1 MILFLITN
9 KNKAYNMKN
18 IFLICFTLMVVL
30 FTFSACH
37 SEKMETGATDVTGQ
51 LSLAS
56 MKMEVDLKVDTVYP
70 QSRAGVDVSNF
81 LLTIKNSQG
90 EQVEQYTYSEMPEI
104 ISLPVGTYTVVAS
117 SAEAATNGFDVPFY
131 TGSTEQFT
139 IKENELTEVSALTC
153 RLANVMISVEYD
165 EELRKL
171 MGEDVVTTV
180 TIKEKTRDMI
190 KEYSLDIP
198 SSETRKAYLI
208 APASVSPMDITLKG
222 TIDGEFVTEVNRVD
236 EVQAGQY
243 NIIKYTLSPVDDG
256 NNSEG
261 GNLNIAINIDSSMT
275 SSDETVGV
283 NPGEEPGIDDFPTDG
298 GEEPGDG
305 DGDGEGGIT
314 SDISIT
320 GKDLGGS
327 PFDIDQTQTITGA
340 TTLIVGIEVPA
351 GIQNL
356 KVTISSDNEDFGSIG
371 ASFGTF
377 DLANPGDKESMI
389 AELGL
394 PYGTAVKDKTELDFD
409 ISTFTSLLIPFDGT
423 HTFNIAVTDNQGKT
437 ESKSLVINVPK
448 K

>member
-1 MILFLITN
+1 
-9 KNKAYNMKN
+9 MKN

-37 SEKMETGATDVTGQ
+37 SEKMETGTTDVTGQ

-180 TIKEKTRDMI
+180 KIGDN
-190 KEYSLDIP
+190 SLDIP

-208 APASVSPMDITLKG
+208 APASAGSMDITLKG
-222 TIDGEFVTEVNRVD
+222 TIDGESVTEVKRVD
-236 EVQAGQY
+236 NVQAGQY
-243 NIIKYTLSPVDDG
+243 NIIKYVLNSVDDG
-256 NNSEG
+256 TNSNVG

-305 DGDGEGGIT
+305 DGDGGDESGSEQNMPTIVGT
-314 SDISIT
+314 DFNGKTFDISKDVLTVTKGQSVSLSVTLLAPNKMAHVYVTIDSETLTEDVLVGVNLAKNFDLAEPGDLEAGLKGLGFPT
-320 GKDLGGS
+320 GTDVIGKEEI
-327 PFDIDQTQTITGA
+327 PFDITQ
-340 TTLIVGIEVPA
+340 
-351 GIQNL
+351 
-356 KVTISSDNEDFGSIG
+356 
-371 ASFGTF
+371 
-377 DLANPGDKESMI
+377 
-389 AELGL
+389 
-394 PYGTAVKDKTELDFD
+394 
-409 ISTFTSLLIPFDGT
+409 FTSLLGIYGAANHNFIIRVVDQQGLE
-423 HTFNIAVTDNQGKT
+423 VTETLKI
-437 ESKSLVINVPK
+437 KSVVK
-448 K
+448 

>member
-1 MILFLITN
+1 
-9 KNKAYNMKN
+9 MKN

-56 MKMEVDLKVDTVYP
+56 MKMEVDLKVDTVVYP

-171 MGEDVVTTV
+171 MGEDVVTNV
-180 TIKEKTRDMI
+180 KIGDN
-190 KEYSLDIP
+190 SLDIP

-208 APASVSPMDITLKG
+208 APASAGSMDITLKG
-222 TIDGEFVTEVNRVD
+222 TIDGESVTEVKRVD
-236 EVQAGQY
+236 NVQAGQY
-243 NIIKYTLSPVDDG
+243 NIIKYVLNSVDDG
-256 NNSEG
+256 TNSNVG

-305 DGDGEGGIT
+305 DGDSDGDGEGGIT
-314 SDISIT
+314 SDINIT
-320 GKDLGGS
+320 GKKLGDS
-327 PFDIDQTQTITGA
+327 SFDIDQTQTITGA
-340 TTLIVGIEVPA
+340 TTLIVGIEAPA

-356 KVTISSDNEDFGSIG
+356 KVKITSAGNDDFNGIG
-371 ASFGTF
+371 EGLGEF
-377 DLANPGDKESMI
+377 DLAHSDSMNENAQAMI
-389 AELGL
+389 PVLGL
-394 PYGTAVKDKTELDFD
+394 PIDDAVLNQTNLDFN
-409 ISTFTSLLIPFDGT
+409 ISKFTSMLSGFKGT
-423 HTFNIAVTDNQGKT
+423 HTFKITVTDNQGKT
-437 ESKSLVINVPK
+437 ESKSLVINVPE
-448 K
+448 

>member
-1 MILFLITN
+1 
-9 KNKAYNMKN
+9 MKN

-117 SAEAATNGFDVPFY
+117 SAETATNGFDVPFY

-180 TIKEKTRDMI
+180 KIGDN
-190 KEYSLDIP
+190 SLDIP

-208 APASVSPMDITLKG
+208 APASAGSMDITLKG
-222 TIDGEFVTEVNRVD
+222 TIDGESVTEVKRV
-236 EVQAGQY
+236 ENVQAGQY
-243 NIIKYTLSPVDDG
+243 NIIKYVLSPVDDG
-256 NNSEG
+256 NNSMG

-305 DGDGEGGIT
+305 DGDGGDESGSDQNMPTIEGT
-314 SDISIT
+314 SFN
-320 GKDLGGS
+320 KV
-327 PFDIDQTQTITGA
+327 PFDIDNDRLTISGA
-340 TTLIVGIEVPA
+340 AEL
-351 GIQNL
+351 Q
-356 KVTISSDNEDFGSIG
+356 VTIG
-371 ASFGTF
+371 APNGIANLFVEIISETLDVSEVGLPKSF
-377 DLANPGDKESMI
+377 DLAYPGKNSDALSGLGFPVGDKVI
-389 AELGL
+389 GQ
-394 PYGTAVKDKTELDFD
+394 TEVPFD
-409 ISTFTSLLIPFDGT
+409 ISNFTILLPTFKGNHDFKIRVVDSKGLEET
-423 HTFNIAVTDNQGKT
+423 KT
-437 ESKSLVINVPK
+437 LKLKVEE
-448 K
+448 

>member
-1 MILFLITN
+1 
-9 KNKAYNMKN
+9 MKN
-18 IFLICFTLMVVL
+18 IFLICLTLMAVL

-70 QSRAGVDVSNF
+70 QSRTGVDVSNF

-131 TGSTEQFT
+131 KGSTEQFT

-180 TIKEKTRDMI
+180 KIGDN
-190 KEYSLDIP
+190 SLDIP

-208 APASVSPMDITLKG
+208 APASAGSMDITLKG
-222 TIDGEFVTEVNRVD
+222 TIDGESVTEVKRVD
-236 EVQAGQY
+236 NVQAGQY
-243 NIIKYTLSPVDDG
+243 NIIKYVLSPVDDG
-256 NNSEG
+256 NNSVG

-305 DGDGEGGIT
+305 DGDGGDESGSEQNMPTIEGT
-314 SDISIT
+314 SFNEV
-320 GKDLGGS
+320 
-327 PFDIDQTQTITGA
+327 PFDIDNDRLTISGA
-340 TTLIVGIEVPA
+340 AE
-351 GIQNL
+351 L
-356 KVTISSDNEDFGSIG
+356 KVTIG
-371 ASFGTF
+371 APNGIANLFVEIISKTLDVSEVQLPASF
-377 DLANPGDKESMI
+377 DLAHPGEYSE
-389 AELGL
+389 ALSGLGF
-394 PYGTAVKDKTELDFD
+394 PVGDEVIGQTEVLFD
-409 ISTFTSLLIPFDGT
+409 ISTFTALLP
-423 HTFNIAVTDNQGKT
+423 TFKGNHDFKIRVVDSKGLEETKT
-437 ESKSLVINVPK
+437 LKLKVEE
-448 K
+448 

>member
-1 MILFLITN
+1 
-9 KNKAYNMKN
+9 
-18 IFLICFTLMVVL
+18 MVVL

-117 SAEAATNGFDVPFY
+117 SAETATNGFDVPFY

-180 TIKEKTRDMI
+180 KIGDN
-190 KEYSLDIP
+190 SLDIP

-208 APASVSPMDITLKG
+208 APASAGSMDITLKG
-222 TIDGEFVTEVNRVD
+222 TIDGESVTEVKRV
-236 EVQAGQY
+236 ENVQAGQY
-243 NIIKYTLSPVDDG
+243 NIIKYVLSPVDDG
-256 NNSEG
+256 NNSVG

-305 DGDGEGGIT
+305 DGDGGDESG
-314 SDISIT
+314 SDQNMPTIVRT
-320 GKDLGGS
+320 NFNGN
-327 PFDIDQTQTITGA
+327 PFDISKDVLTVTKGQSVPLSV
-340 TTLIVGIEVPA
+340 TLLAPNKMAHVY
-351 GIQNL
+351 
-356 KVTISSDNEDFGSIG
+356 VTIDSETLTEDVLVGVNL
-371 ASFGTF
+371 AKNF
-377 DLANPGDKESMI
+377 DLAEPGDLEAGLKGLGFPTGTDVIGKEEI
-389 AELGL
+389 
-394 PYGTAVKDKTELDFD
+394 PFD
-409 ISTFTSLLIPFDGT
+409 ITQFTSLLGIYGAANHNFIIRVVDQQGLE
-423 HTFNIAVTDNQGKT
+423 VTETLKI
-437 ESKSLVINVPK
+437 KSVVK
-448 K
+448 

>member
-1 MILFLITN
+1 
-9 KNKAYNMKN
+9 MKN
-18 IFLICFTLMVVL
+18 IFLICLTLMAVL

-139 IKENELTEVSALTC
+139 IKENELTEVPALTC
-153 RLANVMISVEYD
+153 RLANVMISVKYD
-165 EELRKL
+165 DELRKL

-180 TIKEKTRDMI
+180 KIGDN
-190 KEYSLDIP
+190 SLDIP

-208 APASVSPMDITLKG
+208 ALASVSPMDITLKG
-222 TIDGEFVTEVNRVD
+222 TIDGESVTEVNRVE

-256 NNSEG
+256 NNSVG
-261 GNLNIAINIDSSMT
+261 GNLNIAINVDSSMT

-305 DGDGEGGIT
+305 DGDGGDESGSDQNMPTIEGT
-314 SDISIT
+314 SFN
-320 GKDLGGS
+320 KV
-327 PFDIDQTQTITGA
+327 PFDIDNDRLTISGA
-340 TTLIVGIEVPA
+340 AEL
-351 GIQNL
+351 Q
-356 KVTISSDNEDFGSIG
+356 VTIG
-371 ASFGTF
+371 APNGIANLFVEIISETLDVSEVGLPKSF
-377 DLANPGDKESMI
+377 DLAYPGENSDALSGLGFLVGDKVI
-389 AELGL
+389 GQAEVL
-394 PYGTAVKDKTELDFD
+394 FD
-409 ISTFTSLLIPFDGT
+409 ISNFTILLPTFKGNHDFKIRVVDSKGLEET
-423 HTFNIAVTDNQGKT
+423 KT
-437 ESKSLVINVPK
+437 LKLKVEE
-448 K
+448 

>member
-1 MILFLITN
+1 
-9 KNKAYNMKN
+9 MKN

-180 TIKEKTRDMI
+180 KIGDN
-190 KEYSLDIP
+190 SLDIP

-208 APASVSPMDITLKG
+208 APASAGSMDITLKG
-222 TIDGEFVTEVNRVD
+222 TIDGESVTEVKRVD
-236 EVQAGQY
+236 NVQAGQY
-243 NIIKYTLSPVDDG
+243 NIIKYVLNSVDDG
-256 NNSEG
+256 TNSNVG

-305 DGDGEGGIT
+305 DGDSDGDGEGGIT

-320 GKDLGGS
+320 GKDLGKS
-327 PFDIDQTQTITGA
+327 PFFDIDQTQTITGA
-340 TTLIVGIEVPA
+340 TTLIVGIEAPA

-356 KVTISSDNEDFGSIG
+356 KVAISSDNEEFNGIG
-371 ASFGTF
+371 EGLGEF
-377 DLANPGDKESMI
+377 DLAHSDSMNEDAQAMLPI
-389 AELGL
+389 LGL
-394 PYGTAVKDKTELDFD
+394 PIDDAVLNQTNLDFN
-409 ISTFTSLLIPFDGT
+409 ISKFTSMLAGFKGT
-423 HTFNIAVTDNQGKT
+423 HTFKITVTDNQGKT

>member
-1 MILFLITN
+1 
-9 KNKAYNMKN
+9 MKN
-18 IFLICFTLMVVL
+18 IFLICLTLMVVL

-180 TIKEKTRDMI
+180 TIKEKTQDMII

-256 NNSEG
+256 NNSVG
-261 GNLNIAINIDSSMT
+261 GNLNIAINVDSSMT

-305 DGDGEGGIT
+305 DGDSDGDGEGGIT
-314 SDISIT
+314 SDINIT
-320 GKDLGGS
+320 GKKLGDS
-327 PFDIDQTQTITGA
+327 SFDIDQTQTITGA
-340 TTLIVGIEVPA
+340 TTLIVGIEAPA

-356 KVTISSDNEDFGSIG
+356 KVTISSDNEEFGSIG

-409 ISTFTSLLIPFDGT
+409 ISTFTALLTFEGT
-423 HTFNIAVTDNQGKT
+423 HTFYIAVTDNQGKT

>member
-1 MILFLITN
+1 
-9 KNKAYNMKN
+9 MKN
-18 IFLICFTLMVVL
+18 IFLICLTLMAVL

-180 TIKEKTRDMI
+180 KIGDH
-190 KEYSLDIP
+190 SLDIP

-208 APASVSPMDITLKG
+208 APASAGSMDITLKG
-222 TIDGEFVTEVNRVD
+222 TIDGESVTEVKRV
-236 EVQAGQY
+236 ENVQAGQY
-243 NIIKYTLSPVDDG
+243 NIIKYVLSPVDDG
-256 NNSEG
+256 NNSVG

-305 DGDGEGGIT
+305 DGDGGDESGSEQNMPTIMGT
-314 SDISIT
+314 DFNGKTFDISKDVLTVTKGQSVSLSVTLLAPNKMAHVYVTIDSETLTEDVLVGVNLAKNFDLAEPGDLEAGLKGLGFPT
-320 GKDLGGS
+320 GTDVIGKEEI
-327 PFDIDQTQTITGA
+327 PFDITQ
-340 TTLIVGIEVPA
+340 
-351 GIQNL
+351 
-356 KVTISSDNEDFGSIG
+356 
-371 ASFGTF
+371 
-377 DLANPGDKESMI
+377 
-389 AELGL
+389 
-394 PYGTAVKDKTELDFD
+394 
-409 ISTFTSLLIPFDGT
+409 FTSLLGIYGAANHNFIIRVVDQQGLE
-423 HTFNIAVTDNQGKT
+423 VTETLKI
-437 ESKSLVINVPK
+437 KSVVK
-448 K
+448 

>member
-1 MILFLITN
+1 
-9 KNKAYNMKN
+9 MKN
-18 IFLICFTLMVVL
+18 IFLICLTLMAVL

-171 MGEDVVTTV
+171 MGEDVVTNV
-180 TIKEKTRDMI
+180 KIGDN
-190 KEYSLDIP
+190 SLDIP

-208 APASVSPMDITLKG
+208 APASAGSMDITLKG
-222 TIDGEFVTEVNRVD
+222 TIDGESVTEVKRVD
-236 EVQAGQY
+236 NVQAGQY
-243 NIIKYTLSPVDDG
+243 NIIKYVLNSVDDG
-256 NNSEG
+256 TNSNVG

-305 DGDGEGGIT
+305 DGDSDGDGEGGIT
-314 SDISIT
+314 SDINIT
-320 GKDLGGS
+320 GKKLGDS
-327 PFDIDQTQTITGA
+327 SFDIDQTQTITGA
-340 TTLIVGIEVPA
+340 TTLIVGIEAPA

-356 KVTISSDNEDFGSIG
+356 KVKITSAGNDDFNGIG
-371 ASFGTF
+371 EGLGEF
-377 DLANPGDKESMI
+377 DLAHSDSMNENAQAMI
-389 AELGL
+389 PVLGL
-394 PYGTAVKDKTELDFD
+394 PIDDAVLNQTNLDFN
-409 ISTFTSLLIPFDGT
+409 ISKFTSMLSGFKGT
-423 HTFNIAVTDNQGKT
+423 HTFKITVTDNQGKT

>member
-1 MILFLITN
+1 
-9 KNKAYNMKN
+9 MKN

-180 TIKEKTRDMI
+180 KIGDN
-190 KEYSLDIP
+190 SLDIP

-208 APASVSPMDITLKG
+208 APASAGSMDITLKG
-222 TIDGEFVTEVNRVD
+222 TIDGESVTEVKRVD
-236 EVQAGQY
+236 NVQAGQY
-243 NIIKYTLSPVDDG
+243 NIIKYVLNSVDDG
-256 NNSEG
+256 TNSNVG

-305 DGDGEGGIT
+305 DGDGGDESGSEQNMPTIVGT
-314 SDISIT
+314 DFN
-320 GKDLGGS
+320 GK
-327 PFDIDQTQTITGA
+327 PFDISKDVLTVTKGQSVSLSV
-340 TTLIVGIEVPA
+340 TLLAPNKMAHVY
-351 GIQNL
+351 
-356 KVTISSDNEDFGSIG
+356 VTIDSETLTEDVLVGVNL
-371 ASFGTF
+371 AKNF
-377 DLANPGDKESMI
+377 DLAEPGDLEAGLKGLGFPTGTDVIGKEEI
-389 AELGL
+389 
-394 PYGTAVKDKTELDFD
+394 PFD
-409 ISTFTSLLIPFDGT
+409 ITQFTSLLGIYGAANHNFIIRVVDQQGLE
-423 HTFNIAVTDNQGKT
+423 VTETLKI
-437 ESKSLVINVPK
+437 KSVVK
-448 K
+448 

>member
-1 MILFLITN
+1 
-9 KNKAYNMKN
+9 MKN

-37 SEKMETGATDVTGQ
+37 SEKMETGTTDVTGQ

-356 KVTISSDNEDFGSIG
+356 KVTISSDNGDFGSIG

-423 HTFNIAVTDNQGKT
+423 HTFNIVVTDNQGKT

>member
-1 MILFLITN
+1 
-9 KNKAYNMKN
+9 MKN

-180 TIKEKTRDMI
+180 KIGDN
-190 KEYSLDIP
+190 SLDIP

-208 APASVSPMDITLKG
+208 APASAGSMDITLKG
-222 TIDGEFVTEVNRVD
+222 TIDGESVTEVKRVD

-243 NIIKYTLSPVDDG
+243 NIIKYVLSPVDDG
-256 NNSEG
+256 NNSVG

-305 DGDGEGGIT
+305 DGDSDGDGEGGIT

-320 GKDLGGS
+320 GKELGGS
-327 PFDIDQTQTITGA
+327 PFDIDQTQTITGE
-340 TTLIVGIEVPA
+340 TTLIVGIEAPA

-356 KVTISSDNEDFGSIG
+356 KVAISSTDEEFSAIG
-371 ASFGTF
+371 ASLGEF
-377 DLANPGDKESMI
+377 DLAHSENMNETAQGMI
-389 AELGL
+389 PSLGL
-394 PYGTAVKDKTELDFD
+394 PIDDKVLNKEYLDFN
-409 ISTFTSLLIPFDGT
+409 ISSFTSLLGGFYDAT
-423 HTFNIAVTDNQGKT
+423 HTFKITVTDNNGVT
-437 ESKSLVINVPK
+437 VSKSLVIYVPSQN
-448 K
+448 

>member
-1 MILFLITN
+1 
-9 KNKAYNMKN
+9 MKN

-37 SEKMETGATDVTGQ
+37 SEKMETGTTDVTGQ

-180 TIKEKTRDMI
+180 KIGDN
-190 KEYSLDIP
+190 SLDIP

-208 APASVSPMDITLKG
+208 APASAGSMDITLKG
-222 TIDGEFVTEVNRVD
+222 TIDGESVTEVKRV
-236 EVQAGQY
+236 ENVQAGQY
-243 NIIKYTLSPVDDG
+243 NIIKYVLSPVDDG
-256 NNSEG
+256 NNSVG
-261 GNLNIAINIDSSMT
+261 GNLNIAINVDSSMT

-305 DGDGEGGIT
+305 DGDGGDESGSDQNMPTIEGT
-314 SDISIT
+314 SFN
-320 GKDLGGS
+320 KV
-327 PFDIDQTQTITGA
+327 PFDIDNDRLTISGA
-340 TTLIVGIEVPA
+340 AEL
-351 GIQNL
+351 Q
-356 KVTISSDNEDFGSIG
+356 VTIG
-371 ASFGTF
+371 APNGIANLFVEIISETLDVSEVGLPKSF
-377 DLANPGDKESMI
+377 DLAYPGENSDALSGLGFPVGDKVI
-389 AELGL
+389 GQ
-394 PYGTAVKDKTELDFD
+394 TEVLFD
-409 ISTFTSLLIPFDGT
+409 ISNFTILLPTFKGNHDFKIRVVDSKGLEET
-423 HTFNIAVTDNQGKT
+423 KT
-437 ESKSLVINVPK
+437 LKLKVEE
-448 K
+448 

>member
-1 MILFLITN
+1 
-9 KNKAYNMKN
+9 MKN
-18 IFLICFTLMVVL
+18 IFLICLTLMTVL

-37 SEKMETGATDVTGQ
+37 SEKMETEAIDVTGQ

-180 TIKEKTRDMI
+180 KIGEN
-190 KEYSLDIP
+190 SVDIP

-208 APASVSPMDITLKG
+208 APASASSMEITLKG
-222 TIDGEFVTEVNRVD
+222 TIDGESVTEVKRVD
-236 EVQAGQY
+236 NVQAGQY
-243 NIIKYTLSPVDDG
+243 NIIKYVLNSVDDG
-256 NNSEG
+256 TNSNVG

-305 DGDGEGGIT
+305 DGDGGDESGSDQNMPTIEGT
-314 SDISIT
+314 SFNEV
-320 GKDLGGS
+320 
-327 PFDIDQTQTITGA
+327 PFDIDNDRLTISGA
-340 TTLIVGIEVPA
+340 AE
-351 GIQNL
+351 L
-356 KVTISSDNEDFGSIG
+356 KVTIG
-371 ASFGTF
+371 APNGIANLFVEIISKTLDVSEVGLPKSF
-377 DLANPGDKESMI
+377 DLAYPGENSDALSGLGFPVGDKVI
-389 AELGL
+389 GQ
-394 PYGTAVKDKTELDFD
+394 TEVPFD
-409 ISTFTSLLIPFDGT
+409 ISNFTIFLPTFKGNHDFKIRVVDSKGLEET
-423 HTFNIAVTDNQGKT
+423 KT
-437 ESKSLVINVPK
+437 LKLKVEE
-448 K
+448 

>member
-1 MILFLITN
+1 
-9 KNKAYNMKN
+9 MKN
-18 IFLICFTLMVVL
+18 IFLICLTLMAVL

-56 MKMEVDLKVDTVYP
+56 MKMEVDLKVDTVAYP

-180 TIKEKTRDMI
+180 KIGDN
-190 KEYSLDIP
+190 SLDIP

-208 APASVSPMDITLKG
+208 APASAGSMDITLKG
-222 TIDGEFVTEVNRVD
+222 TIDGESVTEVKRVGN
-236 EVQAGQY
+236 VQAGQY
-243 NIIKYTLSPVDDG
+243 NIIKYVLSPVDDG
-256 NNSEG
+256 NNSVG

-305 DGDGEGGIT
+305 DGDGGDE
-314 SDISIT
+314 S
-320 GKDLGGS
+320 GS
-327 PFDIDQTQTITGA
+327 EQNMPTIVGTDFNENPFDISKDVLTVTKGQSVSLSV
-340 TTLIVGIEVPA
+340 TLLAPNKMAHVY
-351 GIQNL
+351 
-356 KVTISSDNEDFGSIG
+356 VTIDSETLTEDVLVGVNL
-371 ASFGTF
+371 AKNF
-377 DLANPGDKESMI
+377 DLAEPGDLEAGLKGLGFPTGTDVIGKEKI
-389 AELGL
+389 
-394 PYGTAVKDKTELDFD
+394 PFD
-409 ISTFTSLLIPFDGT
+409 ITQFTSLLGIYGAANHNFIIRVVDQQGLE
-423 HTFNIAVTDNQGKT
+423 VTETLKI
-437 ESKSLVINVPK
+437 KSVVK
-448 K
+448 

>member
-1 MILFLITN
+1 
-9 KNKAYNMKN
+9 MKN
-18 IFLICFTLMVVL
+18 IFLICLTLMAVL

-104 ISLPVGTYTVVAS
+104 ISLSVGTYTVVAS

-180 TIKEKTRDMI
+180 KIGDN
-190 KEYSLDIP
+190 SLDIP

-208 APASVSPMDITLKG
+208 APASAGSMDITLKG
-222 TIDGEFVTEVNRVD
+222 TIDGESVTEVKRV
-236 EVQAGQY
+236 ENVQAGQY
-243 NIIKYTLSPVDDG
+243 NIIKYVLSPVDDG
-256 NNSEG
+256 NNSVG

-298 GEEPGDG
+298 AEEPGDG
-305 DGDGEGGIT
+305 DGDGGDESGSEQNMPTIVGT
-314 SDISIT
+314 DFNGNTFDISKDVLTVTKGQSVSLSVTLLAPNKMAHVYVTIDSETLTENVLVGVNLAKNFDLAEPGDLEAGLKGLGFPT
-320 GKDLGGS
+320 GTDVIGKEEI
-327 PFDIDQTQTITGA
+327 PFDITQ
-340 TTLIVGIEVPA
+340 
-351 GIQNL
+351 
-356 KVTISSDNEDFGSIG
+356 
-371 ASFGTF
+371 
-377 DLANPGDKESMI
+377 
-389 AELGL
+389 
-394 PYGTAVKDKTELDFD
+394 
-409 ISTFTSLLIPFDGT
+409 FTSLLGIYGAANHNFIIRVVDQQGLE
-423 HTFNIAVTDNQGKT
+423 VTETLKI
-437 ESKSLVINVPK
+437 KSVVK
-448 K
+448 

>member
-1 MILFLITN
+1 
-9 KNKAYNMKN
+9 MKN
-18 IFLICFTLMVVL
+18 IFLICLTLMAVL

-56 MKMEVDLKVDTVYP
+56 MKMEVDLKVDTVAYP

-180 TIKEKTRDMI
+180 KIGDN
-190 KEYSLDIP
+190 SLDIP

-208 APASVSPMDITLKG
+208 APASAGSMDITLKG
-222 TIDGEFVTEVNRVD
+222 TIDGESVTEVARKDN
-236 EVQAGQY
+236 VQAGQY
-243 NIIKYTLSPVDDG
+243 HIIKNVLSLVNDG
-256 NNSEG
+256 NNKVG
-261 GNLNIAINIDSSMT
+261 GNVNIVINIDSSMT

-356 KVTISSDNEDFGSIG
+356 KVTISSDNGDFGSIG

-423 HTFNIAVTDNQGKT
+423 HTFNIVVTDNQGKT

>member
-1 MILFLITN
+1 
-9 KNKAYNMKN
+9 MKN

-180 TIKEKTRDMI
+180 TIKEKTQDMII

-208 APASVSPMDITLKG
+208 APASAGSMDITLKG
-222 TIDGEFVTEVNRVD
+222 TIDGESVTEVKRVD
-236 EVQAGQY
+236 NVQAGQY
-243 NIIKYTLSPVDDG
+243 NIIKYVLNSVDDG
-256 NNSEG
+256 TNSNGG

-340 TTLIVGIEVPA
+340 TTLIVGIEAPA

>member
-1 MILFLITN
+1 
-9 KNKAYNMKN
+9 MKN
-18 IFLICFTLMVVL
+18 IFLICLTLMAVL

-131 TGSTEQFT
+131 TGSTGQFT
-139 IKENELTEVSALTC
+139 IKENELTEVFALTC

-171 MGEDVVTTV
+171 MGEDVVTNV
-180 TIKEKTRDMI
+180 KIGDN
-190 KEYSLDIP
+190 SLDIP

-208 APASVSPMDITLKG
+208 APASAGSMDITLKG
-222 TIDGEFVTEVNRVD
+222 TIDGESVTEVKRVD
-236 EVQAGQY
+236 NVQAGQY
-243 NIIKYTLSPVDDG
+243 NIIKYVLNSVDDG
-256 NNSEG
+256 TNSNVG

-305 DGDGEGGIT
+305 DGDSDGDGEGGIT
-314 SDISIT
+314 SDINIT
-320 GKDLGGS
+320 GKKLGDS
-327 PFDIDQTQTITGA
+327 SFDIDQTQTITGA
-340 TTLIVGIEVPA
+340 TTLIVGIEAPA

-356 KVTISSDNEDFGSIG
+356 KVKITSAGNDDFNGIG
-371 ASFGTF
+371 EGLGEF
-377 DLANPGDKESMI
+377 DLAHSDSMNENAQAMI
-389 AELGL
+389 PVLGL
-394 PYGTAVKDKTELDFD
+394 PIDDAVLNQPNLDFN
-409 ISTFTSLLIPFDGT
+409 ISKFTSMLAGFEGT
-423 HTFNIAVTDNQGKT
+423 HTFKITVTDNQGKT

>member
-1 MILFLITN
+1 
-9 KNKAYNMKN
+9 MKN

-37 SEKMETGATDVTGQ
+37 SEKMETGTTDVTGQ

-56 MKMEVDLKVDTVYP
+56 MKMEVDLKVDTIPP

-165 EELRKL
+165 EGLRKL

-180 TIKEKTRDMI
+180 KIGDH
-190 KEYSLDIP
+190 SLDIP

-208 APASVSPMDITLKG
+208 APASAGSMDITLKG
-222 TIDGEFVTEVNRVD
+222 TIDGESVTEVARKDN
-236 EVQAGQY
+236 VQAGQY
-243 NIIKYTLSPVDDG
+243 HIIKNVLSLVNDG
-256 NNSEG
+256 NNKVG
-261 GNLNIAINIDSSMT
+261 GNVNIAINVDSSMT

-305 DGDGEGGIT
+305 DGDGGDESGSEQNMPTIVGT
-314 SDISIT
+314 DFNGNTFDISKDVLTVTKGQSVSLSVTLLAPNKMAHVYVTIDSETLTEDVLVGVNLAKNFDLAEPGDLEAGLKGLGFPT
-320 GKDLGGS
+320 GTDVIGKEEI
-327 PFDIDQTQTITGA
+327 PFDITQ
-340 TTLIVGIEVPA
+340 
-351 GIQNL
+351 
-356 KVTISSDNEDFGSIG
+356 
-371 ASFGTF
+371 
-377 DLANPGDKESMI
+377 
-389 AELGL
+389 
-394 PYGTAVKDKTELDFD
+394 
-409 ISTFTSLLIPFDGT
+409 FTSLLGIYGAANHNFIIRVVDQQGLE
-423 HTFNIAVTDNQGKT
+423 VTETLKI
-437 ESKSLVINVPK
+437 KSVVK
-448 K
+448 

>member
-1 MILFLITN
+1 
-9 KNKAYNMKN
+9 MKN

-117 SAEAATNGFDVPFY
+117 SAETATNGFDVPFY

-180 TIKEKTRDMI
+180 KIGDN
-190 KEYSLDIP
+190 SLDIP

-208 APASVSPMDITLKG
+208 APASAGSMDITLKG
-222 TIDGEFVTEVNRVD
+222 TIDGESVTEVKRVD
-236 EVQAGQY
+236 NVQAGQY
-243 NIIKYTLSPVDDG
+243 NIIKYVLNSVDDG
-256 NNSEG
+256 TNSNVG

-305 DGDGEGGIT
+305 DGDSDGDGEGGIT

-320 GKDLGGS
+320 GKDLGES
-327 PFDIDQTQTITGA
+327 PFFDIDQTQTITGA
-340 TTLIVGIEVPA
+340 TTLIVGIEAPA

-356 KVTISSDNEDFGSIG
+356 KVAISSDNEEFNGIG
-371 ASFGTF
+371 EGLGEF
-377 DLANPGDKESMI
+377 DLAHSDSMNEDAQAMLPI
-389 AELGL
+389 LGL
-394 PYGTAVKDKTELDFD
+394 PIDDAVLNQTNLDFN
-409 ISTFTSLLIPFDGT
+409 ISKFTSMLAGFKGT
-423 HTFNIAVTDNQGKT
+423 HTFKITVTDNQGKT

>member
-1 MILFLITN
+1 
-9 KNKAYNMKN
+9 MKN

-180 TIKEKTRDMI
+180 KIGDN
-190 KEYSLDIP
+190 SLDIP

-208 APASVSPMDITLKG
+208 APASAGSMDITLKG
-222 TIDGEFVTEVNRVD
+222 TIDGESVTEVKRVD
-236 EVQAGQY
+236 NVQAGQY

-256 NNSEG
+256 NNSVG
-261 GNLNIAINIDSSMT
+261 GNLNIAINVDSSMT

-305 DGDGEGGIT
+305 DGDGGDESGSDQNMPTIVGT
-314 SDISIT
+314 DFNGNTFDISKDVLTVTKGQSVSLSVTLLAPNKMAHVYVTIDSETLTEDVLVGVNLAKNFDLAEPGDLEAGLKELGFPT
-320 GKDLGGS
+320 GTDVIGKEEI
-327 PFDIDQTQTITGA
+327 PFDITQ
-340 TTLIVGIEVPA
+340 
-351 GIQNL
+351 
-356 KVTISSDNEDFGSIG
+356 
-371 ASFGTF
+371 
-377 DLANPGDKESMI
+377 
-389 AELGL
+389 
-394 PYGTAVKDKTELDFD
+394 
-409 ISTFTSLLIPFDGT
+409 FTSLLGIYGAANHNFIIRVVDQQGLE
-423 HTFNIAVTDNQGKT
+423 VTETLKI
-437 ESKSLVINVPK
+437 KSVVK
-448 K
+448 

>member
-1 MILFLITN
+1 
-9 KNKAYNMKN
+9 MKN

-180 TIKEKTRDMI
+180 TIKEKTQDMI

-243 NIIKYTLSPVDDG
+243 NIIKYTLSPVDNG
-256 NNSEG
+256 TNSNVG
-261 GNLNIAINIDSSMT
+261 GNVNIAINIDSSMT

-327 PFDIDQTQTITGA
+327 PFDIDQTQTITGE
-340 TTLIVGIEVPA
+340 TTLIVVIEVPA

-356 KVTISSDNEDFGSIG
+356 KVTISSDDEDFRAIG
-371 ASFGTF
+371 EGLGEF
-377 DLANPGDKESMI
+377 DLAHSDSMNEDAQAMLPI
-389 AELGL
+389 LGL
-394 PYGTAVKDKTELDFD
+394 PIDDAVLNQTNLDFN
-409 ISTFTSLLIPFDGT
+409 ISKFTSMLAGFKGT
-423 HTFNIAVTDNQGKT
+423 HTFKITVTDNQGKT

>member
-1 MILFLITN
+1 
-9 KNKAYNMKN
+9 MKN

-37 SEKMETGATDVTGQ
+37 SEKMETGTTDVTGQ

-56 MKMEVDLKVDTVYP
+56 MKMEVDLKVDTIPP

-180 TIKEKTRDMI
+180 KIGDN
-190 KEYSLDIP
+190 SLDIP

-208 APASVSPMDITLKG
+208 APASAGSMDITLKG
-222 TIDGEFVTEVNRVD
+222 TIDGESVTEVARKDN
-236 EVQAGQY
+236 VQAGQY
-243 NIIKYTLSPVDDG
+243 HIIKNVLSLVNDG
-256 NNSEG
+256 NNKVG
-261 GNLNIAINIDSSMT
+261 GNVNIAINIDSSMT

-305 DGDGEGGIT
+305 DGDGGDE
-314 SDISIT
+314 S
-320 GKDLGGS
+320 GS
-327 PFDIDQTQTITGA
+327 EQNMPT
-340 TTLIVGIEVPA
+340 IVG
-351 GIQNL
+351 
-356 KVTISSDNEDFGSIG
+356 TDFNG
-371 ASFGTF
+371 
-377 DLANPGDKESMI
+377 
-389 AELGL
+389 
-394 PYGTAVKDKTELDFD
+394 KTFD
-409 ISTFTSLLIPFDGT
+409 ISKDVLTVTKGQSVSLS
-423 HTFNIAVTDNQGKT
+423 VTLLAPNKMAHVYVTIDSET
-437 ESKSLVINVPK
+437 
-448 K
+448 

>member
-1 MILFLITN
+1 
-9 KNKAYNMKN
+9 MKN
-18 IFLICFTLMVVL
+18 IFLICLTLMAVL

-180 TIKEKTRDMI
+180 KIGDN
-190 KEYSLDIP
+190 SLDIP

-208 APASVSPMDITLKG
+208 APASAGSMDITLKG
-222 TIDGEFVTEVNRVD
+222 TIDGESVTEVKRV
-236 EVQAGQY
+236 ENVQAGQY
-243 NIIKYTLSPVDDG
+243 NIIKYVLSPVDDG
-256 NNSEG
+256 NNSVG

-305 DGDGEGGIT
+305 DGDGGDESG
-314 SDISIT
+314 SDQNMPTIVGT
-320 GKDLGGS
+320 NFNGN
-327 PFDIDQTQTITGA
+327 PFDISKDVLTVTKGQSVPLSV
-340 TTLIVGIEVPA
+340 TLLAPNKMAHVY
-351 GIQNL
+351 
-356 KVTISSDNEDFGSIG
+356 VTIDSETLTEDVLVGVNL
-371 ASFGTF
+371 AKNF
-377 DLANPGDKESMI
+377 DLAEPGDLEAGLKGLGFPTGTDVIGKEEI
-389 AELGL
+389 
-394 PYGTAVKDKTELDFD
+394 PFD
-409 ISTFTSLLIPFDGT
+409 ITQFTSLLGIYGAANHNFIIRVVDQQGLE
-423 HTFNIAVTDNQGKT
+423 VTETLKI
-437 ESKSLVINVPK
+437 KSVVK
-448 K
+448 

>member
-1 MILFLITN
+1 
-9 KNKAYNMKN
+9 MKN
-18 IFLICFTLMVVL
+18 IFLICLTLMAVL

-37 SEKMETGATDVTGQ
+37 SEKMETGTTDVTGQ

-171 MGEDVVTTV
+171 MGEDVVTNV
-180 TIKEKTRDMI
+180 KIGDN
-190 KEYSLDIP
+190 SLDIP

-208 APASVSPMDITLKG
+208 APASAGSMDITLKG
-222 TIDGEFVTEVNRVD
+222 TIDGESVTEVKRVD
-236 EVQAGQY
+236 NVQAGQY
-243 NIIKYTLSPVDDG
+243 NIIKYVLSPVDDG
-256 NNSEG
+256 NNSVG

-305 DGDGEGGIT
+305 DGDGGDESGSDQNMPTIVGT
-314 SDISIT
+314 DFNGNTFDISKDVLTVTKGQSVSLSVTLLAPNKMAHVYVTIDSETLTEDVLVGVNLAKNFDLAEPGDLEAGLKELGFPT
-320 GKDLGGS
+320 GTDVIGKEEI
-327 PFDIDQTQTITGA
+327 PFDITQ
-340 TTLIVGIEVPA
+340 
-351 GIQNL
+351 
-356 KVTISSDNEDFGSIG
+356 
-371 ASFGTF
+371 
-377 DLANPGDKESMI
+377 
-389 AELGL
+389 
-394 PYGTAVKDKTELDFD
+394 
-409 ISTFTSLLIPFDGT
+409 FTSLLGIYGAANHNFIIRVVDQQGLE
-423 HTFNIAVTDNQGKT
+423 VTETLKI
-437 ESKSLVINVPK
+437 KSVVK
-448 K
+448 

>member
-1 MILFLITN
+1 
-9 KNKAYNMKN
+9 MKN

-37 SEKMETGATDVTGQ
+37 SEKMETETTDVTGQ

-180 TIKEKTRDMI
+180 KIGDN
-190 KEYSLDIP
+190 SLDIP

-208 APASVSPMDITLKG
+208 APASAGSMDITLKG
-222 TIDGEFVTEVNRVD
+222 TIDGESVTEVKRVD
-236 EVQAGQY
+236 NVQAGQY
-243 NIIKYTLSPVDDG
+243 NIIKYVLNSVDDG
-256 NNSEG
+256 TNSNGG

-305 DGDGEGGIT
+305 DGDGGDESGSEQNMPTIEGT
-314 SDISIT
+314 SFN
-320 GKDLGGS
+320 KV
-327 PFDIDQTQTITGA
+327 PFDIDNDRLTISGA
-340 TTLIVGIEVPA
+340 AEL
-351 GIQNL
+351 Q
-356 KVTISSDNEDFGSIG
+356 VTIG
-371 ASFGTF
+371 APNGIANLFVEIISETLDVSEVGLPKSF
-377 DLANPGDKESMI
+377 DLAYPGENSDALSGLGFPVGDKVI
-389 AELGL
+389 GQ
-394 PYGTAVKDKTELDFD
+394 TEVPFD
-409 ISTFTSLLIPFDGT
+409 ISNFTILLPTFKGNHDFKIRVVDSKGLEET
-423 HTFNIAVTDNQGKT
+423 KT
-437 ESKSLVINVPK
+437 LKLKVEE
-448 K
+448 

>member
-1 MILFLITN
+1 M
-9 KNKAYNMKN
+9 A
-18 IFLICFTLMVVL
+18 VL

-180 TIKEKTRDMI
+180 KIGDN
-190 KEYSLDIP
+190 SLDIP

-208 APASVSPMDITLKG
+208 APASAGSMDITLKG
-222 TIDGEFVTEVNRVD
+222 TIDGESVTEVKRV
-236 EVQAGQY
+236 ENVQAGQY
-243 NIIKYTLSPVDDG
+243 NIIKYVLNSVDDG
-256 NNSEG
+256 TNSNVG

-305 DGDGEGGIT
+305 DGDSDGDGEGGIT

-320 GKDLGGS
+320 GKDLGES
-327 PFDIDQTQTITGA
+327 PFFDIDQTQTITGA
-340 TTLIVGIEVPA
+340 TTLIVGIEAPA

-356 KVTISSDNEDFGSIG
+356 KVAISSDNEEFNGIG
-371 ASFGTF
+371 EGLGEF
-377 DLANPGDKESMI
+377 DLAHSDSMNEDAQAMLPI
-389 AELGL
+389 LGL
-394 PYGTAVKDKTELDFD
+394 PIDDAVLNQTNLDFN
-409 ISTFTSLLIPFDGT
+409 ISKFTSMLAGFKGT
-423 HTFNIAVTDNQGKT
+423 HTFKITVTDNQGKT

>member
-1 MILFLITN
+1 
-9 KNKAYNMKN
+9 MKN

-37 SEKMETGATDVTGQ
+37 SEKMETGTTDVTGQ

-180 TIKEKTRDMI
+180 KIGDN
-190 KEYSLDIP
+190 SLDIP

-208 APASVSPMDITLKG
+208 APASAGSMDITLKG
-222 TIDGEFVTEVNRVD
+222 TIDGESVTEVKRVD
-236 EVQAGQY
+236 NVQAGQY
-243 NIIKYTLSPVDDG
+243 NIIKYVLNSVDDG
-256 NNSEG
+256 TNSNVG

-305 DGDGEGGIT
+305 DGDSDGDGEGGIT

-320 GKDLGGS
+320 GKYLGES
-327 PFDIDQTQTITGA
+327 LFFDIDQTQTITGA
-340 TTLIVGIEVPA
+340 TTLIVGIEAPA

-356 KVTISSDNEDFGSIG
+356 KVAISSDNEEFNGIG
-371 ASFGTF
+371 EGLGEF
-377 DLANPGDKESMI
+377 DLAHSDSMNEDAQAMLPI
-389 AELGL
+389 LGL
-394 PYGTAVKDKTELDFD
+394 PIDDAVLNQTNLDFN
-409 ISTFTSLLIPFDGT
+409 ISKFTSMLAGFKGT
-423 HTFNIAVTDNQGKT
+423 HTFKITVTDNQGKT

>member
-1 MILFLITN
+1 
-9 KNKAYNMKN
+9 
-18 IFLICFTLMVVL
+18 MVVL

-180 TIKEKTRDMI
+180 KIGDN
-190 KEYSLDIP
+190 SLDIP

-208 APASVSPMDITLKG
+208 APASAGSMDITLKG
-222 TIDGEFVTEVNRVD
+222 TIDGESVTEVKRVD
-236 EVQAGQY
+236 NVQAGQY
-243 NIIKYTLSPVDDG
+243 NIIKYVLSPVDDG
-256 NNSEG
+256 NNSVG

-320 GKDLGGS
+320 GKDLGKS
-327 PFDIDQTQTITGA
+327 PFFDIDQTQTITGA
-340 TTLIVGIEVPA
+340 TTLIVGIEAPA

-356 KVTISSDNEDFGSIG
+356 KVAISSDNEEFNGIG
-371 ASFGTF
+371 EGLGEF
-377 DLANPGDKESMI
+377 DLAHSDSMNEDAQAMLPI
-389 AELGL
+389 LGL
-394 PYGTAVKDKTELDFD
+394 PIDDAVLNQTNLDFN
-409 ISTFTSLLIPFDGT
+409 ISKFTSMLAGFKGT
-423 HTFNIAVTDNQGKT
+423 HTFKITVTDNQGKT
-437 ESKSLVINVPK
+437 ESKSLVINVPE
-448 K
+448 

>member
-1 MILFLITN
+1 M
-9 KNKAYNMKN
+9 A
-18 IFLICFTLMVVL
+18 VL

-37 SEKMETGATDVTGQ
+37 SEKMETGTTDVTGQ

-171 MGEDVVTTV
+171 MGEDVVTNV
-180 TIKEKTRDMI
+180 KIGDN
-190 KEYSLDIP
+190 SLDIP

-208 APASVSPMDITLKG
+208 APASAGSMDITLKG
-222 TIDGEFVTEVNRVD
+222 TIDGESVTEVKRVD
-236 EVQAGQY
+236 NVQAGQY
-243 NIIKYTLSPVDDG
+243 NIIKYVLNSVDDG
-256 NNSEG
+256 TNSNVG

-305 DGDGEGGIT
+305 DGDSDGDGEGGIT
-314 SDISIT
+314 SDINIT
-320 GKDLGGS
+320 GKKLGDS
-327 PFDIDQTQTITGA
+327 SFDIDQTQTITGA
-340 TTLIVGIEVPA
+340 TTLIVGIEAPA

-356 KVTISSDNEDFGSIG
+356 KVKITSAGNDDFNGIG
-371 ASFGTF
+371 EGLGEF
-377 DLANPGDKESMI
+377 DLAHSDSMNENAQAMI
-389 AELGL
+389 PVLGL
-394 PYGTAVKDKTELDFD
+394 PIDDAVLNQTNLDFN
-409 ISTFTSLLIPFDGT
+409 ISKFTSMLSGFKGT
-423 HTFNIAVTDNQGKT
+423 HTFKITVTDNQGKT

>member
-1 MILFLITN
+1 
-9 KNKAYNMKN
+9 MKN

-180 TIKEKTRDMI
+180 KIGDN
-190 KEYSLDIP
+190 SLDIP

-208 APASVSPMDITLKG
+208 APASAGSMDITLKG
-222 TIDGEFVTEVNRVD
+222 TIDGESVTEVKRV
-236 EVQAGQY
+236 ENVQAGQY
-243 NIIKYTLSPVDDG
+243 NIIKYVLSPVDDG
-256 NNSEG
+256 NNSVG

-320 GKDLGGS
+320 GKDLGES
-327 PFDIDQTQTITGA
+327 PFFDIDQTQTITGA
-340 TTLIVGIEVPA
+340 TTLIVGIEAPA

-356 KVTISSDNEDFGSIG
+356 KVAISSDNEEFNGIG
-371 ASFGTF
+371 EGLGEF
-377 DLANPGDKESMI
+377 DLAHSDSMNEDAQAMLPI
-389 AELGL
+389 LGL
-394 PYGTAVKDKTELDFD
+394 PIDDAVLNQTNLDFN
-409 ISTFTSLLIPFDGT
+409 ISKFTSMLAGFKGT
-423 HTFNIAVTDNQGKT
+423 HTFKITVTDNQGKT

>member
-1 MILFLITN
+1 
-9 KNKAYNMKN
+9 MKN
-18 IFLICFTLMVVL
+18 IFLICLTLMAVL

-180 TIKEKTRDMI
+180 KIGDN
-190 KEYSLDIP
+190 SLDIP

-208 APASVSPMDITLKG
+208 APASAGSMDITLKG
-222 TIDGEFVTEVNRVD
+222 TIDGESVTEVKRV
-236 EVQAGQY
+236 ENVQAGQY
-243 NIIKYTLSPVDDG
+243 NIIKYVLSPVDDG
-256 NNSEG
+256 NNSVG

-283 NPGEEPGIDDFPTDG
+283 NPGEEPGIDDSPTDG
-298 GEEPGDG
+298 GEDPGDG
-305 DGDGEGGIT
+305 DGESEGDGEGGIT

-340 TTLIVGIEVPA
+340 TILIVGIEAPA

-356 KVTISSDNEDFGSIG
+356 KVAISSDNEEFNGIG
-371 ASFGTF
+371 EGLGEF
-377 DLANPGDKESMI
+377 DLAHSDSMNEDAQAMLPI
-389 AELGL
+389 LGL
-394 PYGTAVKDKTELDFD
+394 PIDDAVLNQTNLDFN
-409 ISTFTSLLIPFDGT
+409 ISKFTSMLAGFKGT
-423 HTFNIAVTDNQGKT
+423 HTFKITVTDNQGKT

>member
-1 MILFLITN
+1 
-9 KNKAYNMKN
+9 MKN
-18 IFLICFTLMVVL
+18 IFLICLTLMAVL

-117 SAEAATNGFDVPFY
+117 SAETATNGFDVPFY

-171 MGEDVVTTV
+171 MGEDVVTNV
-180 TIKEKTRDMI
+180 KIGDN
-190 KEYSLDIP
+190 SLDIP

-208 APASVSPMDITLKG
+208 APASAGSMDITLKG
-222 TIDGEFVTEVNRVD
+222 TIDGESVTEVKRV
-236 EVQAGQY
+236 ENVQAGQY
-243 NIIKYTLSPVDDG
+243 NIIKYVLSPVDDG
-256 NNSEG
+256 NNSMG

-305 DGDGEGGIT
+305 DGDSDGDGEGGIT

-320 GKDLGGS
+320 GKNLGES
-327 PFDIDQTQTITGA
+327 PFFDIDQTQTITGA
-340 TTLIVGIEVPA
+340 TTLIVGIEAPA

-356 KVTISSDNEDFGSIG
+356 KVAISSDNEEFNGIG
-371 ASFGTF
+371 EGLGEF
-377 DLANPGDKESMI
+377 DLAHSDSMNEDAQAMLPI
-389 AELGL
+389 LGL
-394 PYGTAVKDKTELDFD
+394 PIDDAVLNQTNLDFN
-409 ISTFTSLLIPFDGT
+409 ISKFTSMLAGFKGT
-423 HTFNIAVTDNQGKT
+423 HTFKITVTDNQGKT
-437 ESKSLVINVPK
+437 ESKSLVINVPE
-448 K
+448 